1 MTISDILA
9 RLPWVGA
16 RPPVVNVV
24 RLAGAIGAVGPLR
37 SGLTLAGL
45 ERIIERAFAGKPA
58 AVALAV
64 NSPGGS
70 AAQSAQIA
78 RRIRQLA
85 AEKNVPVLAFAED
98 VAASGGYW
106 LACAGDEIFAEET
119 SIVGSIGVISAGFGL
134 EDAIHRLGVARRLYA
149 TGPRKGMLDPF
160 RPENPEDVARLRR
173 IQDDIFE
180 SFKDHV
186 RARRAGRL
194 KADEAVLFDGGVW
207 SGREALALGLID
219 GIGDMRSIL
228 RARYGDKLRLR
239 AMAARPSRLR
249 RLIPW
254 AGAGAG
260 AEERAAAWTLGALA
274 AVEEWALWRRFGL

>member
-1 MTISDILA
+1 MTLTDLAA
-9 RLPWVGA
+9 RLPWIGA
-16 RPPVVNVV
+16 RPPTVNVV

-37 SGLTLAGL
+37 SGLTLVGL
-45 ERIIERAFAGKPA
+45 ERVIERAFAGRPA

-85 AEKNVPVLAFAED
+85 VEKNVPVLAFAED

-134 EDAIHRLGVARRLYA
+134 EDAIARLGIERRLYA

-160 RPENPEDVARLRR
+160 RPEQADDVARLRR
-173 IQDDIFE
+173 IQGDIFD
-180 SFKDHV
+180 SFKDYV
-186 RARRAGRL
+186 RDRRAGRL
-194 KADEAVLFDGGVW
+194 KADEATLFDGGVW

-219 GIGDMRSIL
+219 GIGDMRSVL
-228 RARYGDKLRLR
+228 RARYGDKVRLR
-239 AMAARPSRLR
+239 ATAARPSRLR
-249 RLIPW
+249 RLMPW
-254 AGAGAG
+254 AA
-260 AEERAAAWTLGALA
+260 AEDRAAAVTLGALA